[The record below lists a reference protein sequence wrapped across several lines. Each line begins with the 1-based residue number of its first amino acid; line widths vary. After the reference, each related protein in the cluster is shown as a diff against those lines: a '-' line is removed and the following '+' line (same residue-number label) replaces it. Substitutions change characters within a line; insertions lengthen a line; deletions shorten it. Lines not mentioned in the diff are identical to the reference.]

1 MIINNNFIF
10 AFLFLIGLYLFGMIT
25 WLEGNLP
32 EKFIISTIFWLS
44 LRILLIISTIFMIL
58 PISFLLCNK
67 SCIGTLTSITK
78 HTNIIYFITLFILGG
93 IMIVCGTI
101 IKGEIDADIN
111 KPAWGIIGMGVSLL
125 IISIGLGWNLYK
137 DKNISAEEAKTAA
150 DAAKTAAD
158 AAAKTAADAAA
169 KTAEVAEA
177 MSQLK
182 LKKAMD
188 EVNKINKKYKEDQ
201 EEAQEELD
209 FQKAREK
216 KERREERK
224 RALSPTI

>member
-25 WLEGNLP
+25 WLEYNLP
-32 EKFIISTIFWLS
+32 ERFITTTIFWLS

-125 IISIGLGWNLYK
+125 LIISIGLGWNLYK

-150 DAAKTAAD
+150 DAAAKTAE
-158 AAAKTAADAAA
+158 AAKTAADAA
-169 KTAEVAEA
+169 AEVAEA

-188 EVNKINKKYKEDQ
+188 QVNKINKKYKEDQ